1 MKNKPP
7 AKRRTKPF
15 AKIDWDQVD
24 TMCGMHCTGEEQ
36 AGILNVDY
44 DTLNSACKREKG
56 MGFSDYFKQKSSSGR
71 MSLRRRQYSLAM
83 DGNSTM
89 LVWLGKNWLGQTD
102 KSEVTQTTTEI
113 TGIKLID

>member
-1 MKNKPP
+1 MAKMK
-7 AKRRTKPF
+7 TKPF
-15 AKIDWDQVD
+15 AKIDWEQADK
-24 TMCGMHCTGEEQ
+24 MCGIHCTGEEI

-56 MGFSDYFKQKSSSGR
+56 MGFSDYSEQKRSSGR

-83 DGNSTM
+83 DGNPTM
-89 LVWLGKNWLGQTD
+89 LVWLGKNWLNQTD
-102 KSEVTQTTTEI
+102 KSEVSQTTTTV